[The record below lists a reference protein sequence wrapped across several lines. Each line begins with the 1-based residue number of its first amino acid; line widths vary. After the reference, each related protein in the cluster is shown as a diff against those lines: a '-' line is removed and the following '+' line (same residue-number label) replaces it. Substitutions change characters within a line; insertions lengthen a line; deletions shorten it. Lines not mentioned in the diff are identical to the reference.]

1 MRSLQRLVAPRLPA
15 IVCAALL
22 AAGCV
27 ESERETALALPPV
40 VLASVEVR
48 DVEER
53 IEATGELLAR
63 NRAQL
68 AAEVSGRVSEIV
80 FDEGQHV
87 EAGQVILEIDPE
99 RRELDLASAKAG
111 RAEAQ
116 AALRE
121 QQRDY
126 ERVKKLAERDIA
138 SASRLDQTKTA
149 VALARARADA
159 AATQVQ
165 RAERA
170 LRDSS
175 VKAPFSGQIAQRY
188 VSRGEFLN
196 VGAVLVD
203 LVALDPIEVEFHV
216 AERDSARVVRDQPV
230 LVSVDPY
237 PDELFGATVTMI
249 APIIDPKT
257 RTLRVLAR
265 LENSEGRLRPGLFA
279 RADLGVELRRGV
291 KMVPEEAI
299 LQRADGSVVFRLEE
313 GNHVER
319 VPVETGLHR
328 AGYVEIRSGLRP
340 TDYVLTRGQAG
351 LTDGELVSPRDL
363 DGTPIRAELA
373 VATPVGEPA
382 P

>member
-1 MRSLQRLVAPRLPA
+1 MRRSHPLTGAVALAWVA
-15 IVCAALL
+15 IL
-22 AAGCV
+22 AAGCGEAEGEAV
-27 ESERETALALPPV
+27 LAVPPV

-99 RRELDLASAKAG
+99 RRELELASAKSG
-111 RAEAQ
+111 LAEAQ

-121 QQRDY
+121 QSREY
-126 ERVKKLAERDIA
+126 ERVKKLRERDIA
-138 SASRLDQTKTA
+138 SESRLDQTRTELQ
-149 VALARARADA
+149 LARARADA
-159 AATQVQ
+159 AATNV
-165 RAERA
+165 RMAERA

-175 VKAPFSGQIAQRY
+175 VTAPFSGRIAERY

-196 VGAVLVD
+196 VGAELVD

-216 AERDSARVVRDQPV
+216 AERDSSRVSLAQQV

-265 LENSEGRLRPGLFA
+265 LENAEGRLRPGLFA
-279 RADLGVELRRGV
+279 RADLGLEVRRGV

-299 LQRADGSVVFRLEE
+299 LQRADGSVVFRLRE
-313 GNHVER
+313 GNQVQR

-328 AGYVEIRSGLRP
+328 AGYVEVRSGLEP
-340 TDYVLTRGQAG
+340 TDYIVTRGHAG
-351 LTDGELVSPRDL
+351 LADGELVSPRDL

-373 VATPVGEPA
+373 VATPVGESVP
-382 P
+382 